1 MAPDDVRPT
10 EQAPVSGD
18 GASAEAT
25 RAALAAA
32 LERIGTLEG
41 QIRRLMADL
50 EMVRRRSR
58 AEAERMADEAVERMT
73 GPLLSAVDDLDRA
86 LAAVPDDPRWSSVA
100 TGIRMVHQKL
110 LTALE
115 QAGIRAVTAQGA
127 AFDPAL
133 HQAVEAVPVE
143 DPSQDGQVLEEV
155 RRGFTLRG
163 RVLRPAMVKVGVYR
177 RSEAAPEAPSQTQ
190 SESQEGIA
198 HG

>member
-1 MAPDDVRPT
+1 
-10 EQAPVSGD
+10 
-18 GASAEAT
+18 
-25 RAALAAA
+25 
-32 LERIGTLEG
+32 
-41 QIRRLMADL
+41 
-50 EMVRRRSR
+50 VRRRSR

-115 QAGIRAVTAQGA
+115 QAGIRPVTAQGA

-143 DPSQDGQVLEEV
+143 DPSRTARSWKRSGAASPS
-155 RRGFTLRG
+155 GAG
-163 RVLRPAMVKVGVYR
+163 CCARPW
-177 RSEAAPEAPSQTQ
+177 
-190 SESQEGIA
+190 
-198 HG
+198 